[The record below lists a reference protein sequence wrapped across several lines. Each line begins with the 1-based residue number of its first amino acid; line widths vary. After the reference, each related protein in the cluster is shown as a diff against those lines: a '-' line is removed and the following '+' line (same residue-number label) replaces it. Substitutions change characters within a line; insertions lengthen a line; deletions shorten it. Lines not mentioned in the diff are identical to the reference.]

1 MKNKAH
7 TVRPNGKIVKEIPV
21 MKTGC
26 TLLVLVFLLSACGGG
41 EGSPTPASPTATAS
55 LPTETPNPA
64 TPTEMPDPLVAV
76 DLSNPDTYPGWM
88 DYFAYGEFPGVEA
101 QKAMSADMFQLYR
114 NLLVDRGVDG
124 VEAMND
130 DQVFFMAGQI
140 ANQEGWN
147 LPANLDAIRDWS
159 AGPQAASY
167 MTSDDVL
174 EPGIFA
180 NTPLVAGSDDIVIE
194 NAHTSDEIVANI
206 FGQDTLFQRG
216 MPYFA
221 LRADEGILV
230 NLTYNKSAVVFYYRN
245 DGDNYMPL
253 AVEFNGTTTATQKL
267 NLVGGRP
274 PYQAFSAS
282 ISIPQSIG
290 QDGAISPWSED
301 ILRARLA
308 ENPERLG
315 AISYLPGGGNN
326 NALIDGLEFAYRIII
341 SP

>member
-101 QKAMSADMFQLYR
+101 QKAMSADMFQLFK

-147 LPANLDAIRDWS
+147 LPANLDAVRNWF

-167 MTSDDVL
+167 MTTDGIL
-174 EPGIFA
+174 EPGIYA
-180 NTPLVAGSDDIVIE
+180 NTNLVAGPDDIIIA
-194 NAHTSDEIVANI
+194 NAYTPGEIKPTI
-206 FGQDTLFQRG
+206 FGEEVTLQRKMSYG
-216 MPYFA
+216 A
-221 LRADEGILV
+221 IRANEAILV
-230 NLTYNKSAVVFYYRN
+230 DLINGQSAIVFYYQN
-245 DGDNYMPL
+245 SGQDKYLPL
-253 AVEFNGTTTATQKL
+253 AVLYNETIATERIGV
-267 NLVGGRP
+267 VGMRP
-274 PYQAFSAS
+274 PSQVLPTS
-282 ISIPQSIG
+282 INVPPSIG
-290 QDGAISPWSED
+290 QNGAISPWSED
-301 ILRARLA
+301 TLRARLA
-308 ENPERLG
+308 ASPERVG
-315 AISYLPGGGNN
+315 AIEYSSRANSNP
-326 NALIDGLEFAYRIII
+326 LINGLEYAYRIII